1 MQDDWLAFIA
11 GIFYVRILGSTIK
24 ILVSVYPRRSALMRL
39 LAFPDRCELAAGLP
53 DRCELAAGQARI
65 LFYYYVTYI
74 SGFQY
79 SYAKLLRNVNPRNGY
94 SLIQQQCFKSL

>member
-1 MQDDWLAFIA
+1 MQDDWLAFIV

-39 LAFPDRCELAAGLP
+39 LAFP

-94 SLIQQQCFKSL
+94 LLIQQQCFKSL